1 MISLSLLNSKSL
13 SANIQIIVSA
23 KSLFSLLLLTFWLYS
38 QEFPGKNDHVS
49 FICNGCLNLSENVY
63 AHAYKEIID
72 ESDPSQDEYTLI
84 KIPCSKEHVCV
95 PCGAELSIK

>member
-1 MISLSLLNSKSL
+1 MKPFFPLKVYYSSYSPYYY
-13 SANIQIIVSA
+13 
-23 KSLFSLLLLTFWLYS
+23 WLYS
-38 QEFPGKNDHVS
+38 CIPWVFHRNCPGKNDHVS